1 MQVTT
6 NAASSERTQIANL
19 KHYPRRVL
27 LRRWGFSV
35 DEAAGLLPDLPSLEG
50 RLEWTL
56 DDREKPRPDLV
67 VHLVDAT
74 RLSGVCAGAR
84 WNAMGPVE
92 AMRKARRRGTSEIA
106 IVLGSVQHL
115 PAERTGCWI
124 LAGERSLAAALTIVA
139 RTAIEPL
146 FAAGAGRRSGFHELA
161 AMNALCILATE
172 QEQTSEA
179 LSKRLV
185 SVLWTAVNRSY
196 AVPARLMVAAQTHVM
211 DHVDSFN
218 PHLLQRIRA
227 YRRNSG
233 PVDLTADIT
242 IAYPWPVSAGPAL

>member
-19 KHYPRRVL
+19 KQYPRRVL

-124 LAGERSLAAALTIVA
+124 LAGSAAWPQPLPSLREPRSSRCSRRVRDAAPGSTNWL
-139 RTAIEPL
+139 R
-146 FAAGAGRRSGFHELA
+146 
-161 AMNALCILATE
+161 
-172 QEQTSEA
+172 
-179 LSKRLV
+179 
-185 SVLWTAVNRSY
+185 
-196 AVPARLMVAAQTHVM
+196 
-211 DHVDSFN
+211 
-218 PHLLQRIRA
+218 
-227 YRRNSG
+227 
-233 PVDLTADIT
+233 
-242 IAYPWPVSAGPAL
+242 